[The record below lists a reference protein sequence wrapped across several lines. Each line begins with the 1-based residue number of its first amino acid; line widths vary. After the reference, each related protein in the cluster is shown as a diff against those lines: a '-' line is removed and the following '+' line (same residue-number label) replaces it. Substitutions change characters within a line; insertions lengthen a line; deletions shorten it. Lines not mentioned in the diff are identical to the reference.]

1 MTPYASAHPN
11 TVIFVDRFVLIFP
24 EANPVTR
31 RSETEIMPNGQPT
44 VRFADMLHFLTL
56 MNVGTDHA
64 FELHRE
70 TIEGDPCCLP
80 ACSEQKANMLR
91 FVRGPSKVH
100 SCGKGCP

>member
-1 MTPYASAHPN
+1 
-11 TVIFVDRFVLIFP
+11 
-24 EANPVTR
+24 
-31 RSETEIMPNGQPT
+31 
-44 VRFADMLHFLTL
+44 MLHFLTL

-100 SCGKGCP
+100 SCGKGCPGR